1 MDLKRDW
8 SMNSHLWLTT
18 NSNNLKQSDIIV
30 VSIRGVKCIGI
41 VLVDVTYPY
50 ITVPLLVDGYVKVIS
65 LLEKERK
72 LATIE

>member
-8 SMNSHLWLTT
+8 SMNSHLWLIT